1 MEVFAMD
8 YEYRNIDTDIEL
20 YNSAK
25 QYWSEQI
32 TKQEM
37 YDNLANKLY
46 SKTEADRAIS
56 DYYYIHVYSNIVIN
70 IMCIFALSILGIF
83 AIINYIL
90 SLINA

>member
-8 YEYRNIDTDIEL
+8 YDYRNIDTDVEL
-20 YNSAK
+20 YNAAK

-56 DYYYIHVYSNIVIN
+56 DYYYIYIYSNVLIN
-70 IMCIFALSILGIF
+70 TMCIFALSMWVTF